1 MMQTAAEQN
10 VKLRGD
16 FRGTFG
22 AELFHAV
29 HLCAFCSFLSF
40 LELAGKSFIF

>member
-1 MMQTAAEQN
+1 MHGGAEQN
-10 VKLRGD
+10 EKTRGD

-29 HLCAFCSFLSF
+29 HLCAFCSFLGF

>member
-1 MMQTAAEQN
+1 MMLKAGEQN
-10 VKLRGD
+10 GKLRGD

-29 HLCAFCSFLSF
+29 HLCAFCSFLQF
-40 LELAGKSFIF
+40 LRLAGKSFIF